1 MSSTKVG
8 INPARFA
15 TAGGSSR
22 IDLLRIAVYVDAVLL
37 VVAGGLV
44 IFYAPA
50 DAVEGIVQKIF
61 YLHVPAAIAAYLAFA
76 AVLVGGVL
84 FLWNESPAADRLARA
99 AAEVGLV
106 LTTVMLVTG
115 SIWARPIWGS
125 YWVWWDARLVSTL
138 VLWLIYAGYLM
149 VRRIAAPGRQAAR
162 FGAVVGIVGFIDVPI
177 VHFSVT
183 WWRTIHPPI
192 DTAAPSS
199 LPPEMLVTFAV
210 SMLAVILCAA
220 ILVGY
225 RYRVETLRDE
235 LAAVLER

>member
-1 MSSTKVG
+1 MSSTEVG
-8 INPARFA
+8 TSAARVA

-22 IDLLRIAVYVDAVLL
+22 IDLLRVAVYVDAVLL

-76 AVLVGGVL
+76 AVLVGGLV

-125 YWVWWDARLVSTL
+125 YWVWWDPRLVSTL

-199 LPPEMLVTFAV
+199 LPPEMLATFAV

-225 RYRVETLRDE
+225 RYRVETLRDK

>member
-8 INPARFA
+8 ISPARVA

-22 IDLLRIAVYVDAVLL
+22 IDLLRIAVYFDAVLL

-44 IFYAPA
+44 IFYAPV

-199 LPPEMLVTFAV
+199 LPPEMLATFAV
-210 SMLAVILCAA
+210 SMLAVILFAA

-225 RYRVETLRDE
+225 RYRVETLRDK